1 MLFLL
6 ILGSNDYGCHSG
18 FHIGFSRAIEMHR
31 SGAFEEMAKN
41 LKDSGFDCVVLDF
54 KTVYGDVGVPFQ
66 HPLAKE
72 THAFKYDLSPL
83 ADFFRREGFY
93 VIGRV
98 VVFKDPP
105 LKEVIGEGYQVWVF
119 PGNKTVEEYNK
130 AVIEAVL
137 PHVDE
142 IQLDYV
148 RWEDASVGIPVSE
161 RRKRLLSSLKN
172 IISAIPDSIPV
183 SLDIFGRIPM
193 RIKGWN
199 DIIGQDIYELLKIA
213 DILSP
218 MAYPSHYWGILYDPY
233 QAPYQTMLNM
243 LSFGVPEERTRV
255 WLQAFGWKVPD
266 SMGIV
271 RYIKE
276 QLNSMYDLGV
286 EKYMFWMPKVD
297 STLLANRE
305 WKASL
310 PESGYE
316 EFEKVAEADSS
327 FLSFDAGQFEELP
340 SDTNLITYDGPGL
353 LDFQLRIYKTV
364 MDARLMNDGWLVK
377 SWFSPLKLEDLRFHN
392 WDVKIYE
399 IRGDSIAFAYIREKW
414 NWLPNPA
421 HTVILIDFNG
431 RKSGDFRRN
440 ITAFWFGS
448 GEPSSVELMRRDS
461 LHYFRVKD
469 STGTILA
476 TSPIFKGSWL
486 H

>member
-6 ILGSNDYGCHSG
+6 MASYGCHSG
-18 FHIGFSRAIEMHR
+18 FHIGFERSIEMYR
-31 SGAFEEMAKN
+31 KGAHVQMAGD
-41 LKDSGFDCVVLDF
+41 LKSSGFDCVILDF
-54 KTVYGDVGVPFQ
+54 KTVYGDVGTPFD
-66 HPLAKE
+66 HPLAE
-72 THAFKYDLSPL
+72 RTHAFRYDLRPL
-83 ADFFRREGFY
+83 ADFFRKEGLY

-98 VVFKDPP
+98 VIFKDPR

-130 AVIEAVL
+130 SVIRAIL

-142 IQLDYV
+142 VQLDYV

-161 RRKRLLSSLKN
+161 RRKRLLSSLRN

-266 SMGIV
+266 SMGII
-271 RYIKE
+271 RYITE

-286 EKYMFWMPKVD
+286 KKYMFWMPKIE
-297 STLLANRE
+297 STLIANRE
-305 WKASL
+305 WKKGL
-310 PESGYE
+310 PGRDYGGFTSTRT
-316 EFEKVAEADSS
+316 ADSIFPVFS
-327 FLSFDAGQFEELP
+327 ADMFRELP
-340 SDTNLITYDGPGL
+340 SDTNLITYRGPGF

-364 MDARLMNDGWLVK
+364 MDARLMNDGWLIK

-399 IRGDSIAFAYIREKW
+399 IHGDGIAFAYIREKW
-414 NWLPNPA
+414 PWMESPA
-421 HTVILIDFNG
+421 HTVVLIGMDGRRNG
-431 RKSGDFRRN
+431 QFRRN
-440 ITAFWFGS
+440 PTAFWFGFE
-448 GEPSSVELMRRDS
+448 EPYRVELMEKDS
-461 LHYFRVKD
+461 LIYFQVKD

-476 TSPIFKGSWL
+476 TSPIMKSQWL
-486 H
+486 R